1 MNNDIDKLRESELT
15 DHLKKEEQELSLV
28 DHLREVTEEKKE
40 LERQLEEV
48 REFEKE
54 IGRKLIINKIGALSD
69 KELILSLR
77 DYFGE
82 QLKEKGDE

>member
-1 MNNDIDKLRESELT
+1 MSKFIEKLINVRNNGSKRQAHIDLANKCIQVVVS
-15 DHLKKEEQELSLV
+15 
-28 DHLREVTEEKKE
+28 
-40 LERQLEEV
+40 LERQLAEF

>member
-1 MNNDIDKLRESELT
+1 MSIC
-15 DHLKKEEQELSLV
+15 EEIEWYQGITKYYVKGEQVSKIV
-28 DHLREVTEEKKE
+28 HDEVKS
-40 LERQLEEV
+40 LERHLEEV

>member
-1 MNNDIDKLRESELT
+1 MSIC
-15 DHLKKEEQELSLV
+15 EEIEWYQGITKYCVKGEQVSKIV
-28 DHLREVTEEKKE
+28 HDEVKD
-40 LERQLEEV
+40 LERQLEEA

-77 DYFGE
+77 DYFGQ
-82 QLKEKGDE
+82 QLKEKGGE

>member
-1 MNNDIDKLRESELT
+1 MSSAYPEQGLRDLENEINDLT
-15 DHLKKEEQELSLV
+15 N
-28 DHLREVTEEKKE
+28 E
-40 LERQLEEV
+40 LEEA

-82 QLKEKGDE
+82 QLKEKDK